1 MPRWS
6 ESRVDSAIRSSPRKY
21 SPWVRFHCE
30 DLNDLNQGAPTI
42 RMYTMSANHT
52 HANSETP
59 AQPSLTTLFSKYLQ
73 QQTESHALGLAAV
86 DPNGEVMPYDVGPV
100 QPIDARPAWS
110 EALAVATQF
119 DANFKASQ
127 LQAPPQ
133 WPQLVLVHEPAA
145 ALAFSFGNFPQLVRN
160 LHLLMA
166 RPKLADLRPRTS
178 TAMASAALQDW
189 ATAVA
194 RKQQYPQLLLA
205 AGTLRLAKQFEPASQ
220 LLRSYEAS
228 VPTAWRDA
236 WANELAAV
244 SWHRGRYDEARALW
258 QSQPA
263 SVPVLFNRGMAA
275 LFCDEPVQAVAPLSA
290 AVAKLPENGA
300 WYHLGQLYL
309 TLAQTRR

>member
-1 MPRWS
+1 MSHGTP
-6 ESRVDSAIRSSPRKY
+6 
-21 SPWVRFHCE
+21 
-30 DLNDLNQGAPTI
+30 QAPK
-42 RMYTMSANHT
+42 
-52 HANSETP
+52 ETP
-59 AQPSLTTLFSKYLQ
+59 AQPSLQTLFANYLRQ
-73 QQTESHALGLAAV
+73 QAEAHATGLAAV
-86 DPNGEVMPYDVGPV
+86 DANGEVTPYDVGPV

-119 DANFKASQ
+119 DAGFQVKQ
-127 LQAPPQ
+127 FQPPPQ

-178 TAMASAALQDW
+178 TAMAATALIDW
-189 ATAVA
+189 AT
-194 RKQQYPQLLLA
+194 QQGRQPQFPQLLLA
-205 AGTLRLAKQFEPASQ
+205 VGTLRLAKQFEPAAE
-220 LLRSYEAS
+220 LLRVHEAA
-228 VPTAWRDA
+228 VPAAWRDA
-236 WANELAAV
+236 WANEQAAV
-244 SWHRGRYDEARALW
+244 AWHRGRYEEARKMW
-258 QSQPA
+258 QSQTA

-275 LFCDEPVQAVAPLSA
+275 LFCDEAALALAPLTA